1 MSIEAGALAE
11 QEKKK
16 KESEKAKKEAQKK
29 VVESAKKQQE
39 VREHAKTDAALSHL
53 KDLIEHHDIEL
64 DAKTLKSVEK
74 AVSGQELDTEDIQE
88 ILEKIDEIENTED
101 VEQYLPDEMRITK
114 EEYKQALVDDVFRVQ
129 VVTKIDSALTL
140 IAQNINPNANL
151 SLNIF
156 SGYLAVLD
164 KKLISLQENHIDIKD
179 NLKEVDV
186 KKGIGTASKNLW
198 ERIGEFF

>member
-101 VEQYLPDEMRITK
+101 VEQYLPDDMRITK

-186 KKGIGTASKNLW
+186 KNLDQLN
-198 ERIGEFF
+198 F